1 MKTSADLCVTSV
13 DLCVTL
19 KKKLHRVPQRF
30 HRDPQKIFTTL
41 FLVFLF
47 FKLPAQ
53 EQFRSIHF
61 EQNEFYKQ
69 FGEQPA
75 SFYDSLDGF
84 AGSTKSA
91 YDNGC
96 QLQRV
101 VFGFHPYWAGSDYLR
116 YQWNLLSDLCYFSYE
131 VDPSTG
137 DPVTVHDWLTDP
149 AIDSA
154 KAHGVRVHLCATIF
168 SGHTAFF
175 NNPAARQNLIDNL
188 VSLVQARGADG
199 VNMDIEAVPSS
210 VSDSMTAFMQDL
222 SVQLKTAVPGAFLS
236 IDLPAVDWNNNFQID
251 SLAYYLDWFFI
262 MGYDYYYNGSSQAG
276 PVSPLYS
283 LVSNYNY
290 SLSRTIS
297 AYETAGIDKDKFILG
312 IPYYGRQWKTAS
324 NSIPS
329 PTLANGTA
337 VTYSLIRNNGG
348 TYNPSNYTWEPNSLS
363 SCYIFFQNDNWN
375 QCFIGLDR
383 DLRKKYDIVNYRDLA
398 GIGIWALG
406 YDDGYPEL
414 WQAISD
420 KFSDCCVPLQYDTLL
435 DSGGPTW
442 NYYSNEDYYM
452 TIDHG
457 FNDQRYLSFTGFS
470 LEDGYDSL
478 WVYAGPDTTYTLLGG
493 YTGDAGPGDLIS
505 GNGAF
510 TLKFRSDGLNNAYGW
525 RAVFHDGTMGMK
537 QFKDHQDEVV
547 LYPNPAHH
555 EIIVVLPDSD
565 SFIGVTI
572 NDVLGNII
580 YNRRIMNFSNE
591 NRLQI
596 NLGTWPAG
604 TYILK
609 ITDDRGYVV
618 SGTFVKVK
626 N

>member
-1 MKTSADLCVTSV
+1 MKTI
-13 DLCVTL
+13 VTL
-19 KKKLHRVPQRF
+19 ILSLL
-30 HRDPQKIFTTL
+30 L
-41 FLVFLF
+41 FCAE
-47 FKLPAQ
+47 AQ
-53 EQFRSIHF
+53 HIPNSIHF

-69 FGEQPA
+69 FGSKPA
-75 SFYDSLDGF
+75 SFYDSLDGSS
-84 AGSTKSA
+84 GNTKFV
-91 YDNGC
+91 YENDC

-137 DPVTVHDWLTDP
+137 DPVTIHDWLTDP

-175 NNPAARQNLIDNL
+175 NNPVARQNLIDNL

-222 SVQLKTAVPGAFLS
+222 SLQLKAAIPGALLS
-236 IDLPAVDWNNNFQID
+236 IDLPAVDWNNNFQIN
-251 SLAYYLDWFFI
+251 SLSNYLDWFFI
-262 MGYDYYYNGSSQAG
+262 MGYDYYWNGSSQAG

-283 LVSNYNY
+283 LVPDYNY

-297 AYETAGIDKDKFILG
+297 AYETAGLERDQFILG

-329 PTLANGTA
+329 PTLANGAA
-337 VTYSLIRNNGG
+337 VTYSSVRNNSGI
-348 TYNPSNYTWEPNSLS
+348 YNASNYTWEPNSLS
-363 SCYIFFQNDNWN
+363 SCYIFFQNNNWN

-383 DLRKKYDIVNYRDLA
+383 DLRKKYDILNYRDLA

-406 YDDGYPEL
+406 YDDGYNEL

-420 KFSDCCVPLQYDTLL
+420 KFSDCYTPLQYDTLF
-435 DSGGPTW
+435 DSGGPAW
-442 NYYSNEDYYM
+442 NYYSNEEYIL

-457 FNDQRYLSFTGFS
+457 FNDTRHLSFISFS
-470 LEDGYDSL
+470 LDDGYDSL
-478 WVYAGPDTTYTLLGG
+478 WIYAGPDTTYDLLGSF
-493 YTGDAGPGDLIS
+493 TGTAIDDHFVS

-510 TLKFRSDGLNNAYGW
+510 TLRFKSDGMMNLAGWNAVY
-525 RAVFHDGTMGMK
+525 HDGSLGA
-537 QFKDHQDEVV
+537 DERAISAEND
-547 LYPNPAHH
+547 LHIYPNPARDKLC
-555 EIIVVLPDSD
+555 VVLPPGSGPFILSVYDISGRIYYAENMTGILKPGTSELEISD
-565 SFIGVTI
+565 WPGGVYFVSFINESGQS
-572 NDVLGNII
+572 
-580 YNRRIMNFSNE
+580 YKANF
-591 NRLQI
+591 I
-596 NLGTWPAG
+596 K
-604 TYILK
+604 Y
-609 ITDDRGYVV
+609 D
-618 SGTFVKVK
+618 
-626 N
+626 